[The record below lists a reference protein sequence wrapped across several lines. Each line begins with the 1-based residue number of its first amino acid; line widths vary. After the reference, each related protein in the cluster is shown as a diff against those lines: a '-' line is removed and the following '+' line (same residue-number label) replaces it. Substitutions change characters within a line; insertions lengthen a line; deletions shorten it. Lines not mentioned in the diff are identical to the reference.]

1 MLDSVKYNSIIE
13 EVFMISIYQTVDQG
27 IVKKDTIED
36 GCWINLVNPSK
47 DELEE
52 IQQSLDIEP
61 DYLLAALDEE
71 ERARTERENGQ
82 TLIVVDT
89 PIWDNK
95 SNMYTTI
102 PLGIIVLKNIFLTI
116 CLKEDTVINDFVS
129 SKVKHFYTQYKTRF
143 ILQILFKNSVKF
155 LHCLKTID
163 KIANNI
169 EQELHVSMRNK
180 ELIDMLTLEKSL
192 VFFSTSL
199 KSNEM
204 VLEKL
209 LKYEYIST
217 YSDDEDLLEDVIVE
231 NKQAIEMCNIYSS
244 ILSGTM
250 DAFASVISNNLNI
263 VMKVL
268 TSLTI
273 VMAIPNIIFGFFGM
287 NVILPVGD
295 SNPFGYIY
303 VIIVTV
309 LACLLAALVL
319 KKKDLF

>member
-1 MLDSVKYNSIIE
+1 
-13 EVFMISIYQTVDQG
+13 MISIYQTVNHS
-27 IVKKDTIED
+27 IVKKEVIED
-36 GCWINLVNPSK
+36 GCWINLVNPTK
-47 DELEE
+47 EELAMIQEE
-52 IQQSLDIEP
+52 LDIEP
-61 DYLLAALDEE
+61 DYLYAALDEE
-71 ERARTERENGQ
+71 ERARTEKENGQ

-89 PIWDNK
+89 PIWDHK
-95 SNMYTTI
+95 TNMYTTI

-116 CLKEDTVINDFVS
+116 CLKEDTIISDFVNER
-129 SKVKHFYTQYKTRF
+129 VKRFYTQYKTRF
-143 ILQILFKNSVKF
+143 ILQILFKNSVRF
-155 LHCLKTID
+155 LNSLKTID
-163 KIANNI
+163 KISNRI

-209 LKYEYIST
+209 LKYEYITT
-217 YSDDEDLLEDVIVE
+217 YTDDEDLLEDVIVE

-268 TSLTI
+268 TSITI
-273 VMAIPNIIFGFFGM
+273 VMSIPNIIFSFFGM
-287 NVILPVGD
+287 NVALPIGN
-295 SNPFGYIY
+295 NPFAYIL
-303 VIIVTV
+303 IIIFTL
-309 LACLLAALVL
+309 LACGLLAFYL
-319 KKKDLF
+319 KRKNLF

>member
-1 MLDSVKYNSIIE
+1 MLT
-13 EVFMISIYQTVDQG
+13 IYMTENHT

-36 GCWINLVNPSK
+36 GCWVHMVNPSK
-47 DELEE
+47 EEIERVQEELEV
-52 IQQSLDIEP
+52 EP
-61 DYLLAALDEE
+61 GYLSAALDEE

-82 TLIVVDT
+82 TLIIVDT
-89 PIWDNK
+89 PIWDSK

-102 PLGIIVLKNIFLTI
+102 PLGIIVLRNVFITV
-116 CLKEDTVINDFVS
+116 CLKEDTVINDFVHE
-129 SKVKHFYTQYKTRF
+129 KVKRFYTQYKTRF
-143 ILQILFKNSVKF
+143 ILQILYKNSVRF
-155 LHCLKTID
+155 LYYLKTID
-163 KIANNI
+163 KLSNRI

-209 LKYEYIST
+209 LKYEYITT
-217 YSDDEDLLEDVIVE
+217 YMDDENLLEDVIVE

-268 TSLTI
+268 TSATL

-287 NVILPVGD
+287 NVGLPITEAAPYGYWIILLLTLL
-295 SNPFGYIY
+295 SC
-303 VIIVTV
+303 
-309 LACLLAALVL
+309 ALLAYIL

>member
-1 MLDSVKYNSIIE
+1 MLTI
-13 EVFMISIYQTVDQG
+13 FMTENHT

-36 GCWINLVNPSK
+36 GCWVHMVNPTK
-47 DELEE
+47 EELDRIQDELEV
-52 IQQSLDIEP
+52 EP
-61 DYLLAALDEE
+61 GYLAAALDEE

-82 TLIVVDT
+82 TLIIVDT
-89 PIWDNK
+89 PIWDSK
-95 SNMYTTI
+95 TKMYTTI
-102 PLGIIVLKNIFLTI
+102 PLGIIVLRNVFITV
-116 CLKEDTVINDFVS
+116 CLKEDTVINDFVNE
-129 SKVKHFYTQYKTRF
+129 KVKRFYTQYRTRF
-143 ILQILFKNSVKF
+143 ILQILFKNSVRF
-155 LHCLKTID
+155 LYYLKTIE
-163 KIANNI
+163 KISNRI

-209 LKYEYIST
+209 LKYEYITT
-217 YSDDEDLLEDVIVE
+217 YMDDENLLEDVIVE

-268 TSLTI
+268 TSVTL

-287 NVILPVGD
+287 NVALPIAMNNPLGYVWIILLTVA
-295 SNPFGYIY
+295 FCAIVAYI
-303 VIIVTV
+303 
-309 LACLLAALVL
+309 L

>member
-1 MLDSVKYNSIIE
+1 
-13 EVFMISIYQTVDQG
+13 MISIYQTINHT
-27 IVKKDTIED
+27 IVEKTEIED
-36 GCWINLVNPSK
+36 GCWVHLVNPSK
-47 DELEE
+47 EELQRIQEELE
-52 IQQSLDIEP
+52 IEP
-61 DYLLAALDEE
+61 DYLMAALDEE
-71 ERARTERENGQ
+71 ERARTEREDGQ

-102 PLGIIVLKNIFLTI
+102 PLGIIVLKNIFVTI
-116 CLKEDTVINDFVS
+116 CLKEDTIIHDFINE
-129 SKVKHFYTQYKTRF
+129 KVKRFYTQYKTRF
-143 ILQILFKNSVKF
+143 VLQILFKNSVRF
-155 LHCLKTID
+155 LHCLKVID
-163 KIANNI
+163 KISNRI
-169 EQELHVSMRNK
+169 EHELHASMRNK

-209 LKYEYIST
+209 LKYEYITT
-217 YSDDEDLLEDVIVE
+217 YSEDEDLLEDVIVE

-268 TSLTI
+268 TSITI
-273 VMAIPNIIFGFFGM
+273 VMAIPNIVFGFFGM
-287 NVILPVGD
+287 NVALPIAA
-295 SNPFGYIY
+295 NHPWGY
-303 VIIVTV
+303 
-309 LACLLAALVL
+309 ALVL
-319 KKKDLF
+319 LFTLLGCGIAAWILKRRDLF